1 MNYINVITSF
11 NHIYSKDIKF
21 ELTNYSWLQINEDGS
36 WYVFASAGLAEEGVE
51 RIITASDG
59 LVTGHLTI
67 RLDTVLQAVQLPAG
81 ITHLDSGLADM
92 DRDTFPL
99 KTEK

>member
-1 MNYINVITSF
+1 MFLKNF
-11 NHIYSKDIKF
+11 LKIYVKF
-21 ELTNYSWLQINEDGS
+21 QLTDYSWLQINEDGS

-81 ITHLDSGLADM
+81 ITDLDSSLTNV
-92 DRDTFPL
+92 DRDTFTL
-99 KTEK
+99 KK